1 MKNRNYLRKKY
12 GRHAWILVLIFILVP
27 VFLVVY
33 DQDFY
38 NPLAQILFDIML
50 FGASLWYGI
59 SITNEE
65 TEEKIR
71 RAEKKS
77 ADKWLSA
84 AENSCREIRAVSVTL
99 TRLGEYQRNIFSD
112 IENTIPDI
120 PQRKLKPLKHYIGD
134 KCWGCSFSLVTI
146 QSHIDNAFQS
156 WSVFI
161 NDNCDEIQ
169 CKNFH
174 DRLDQRKKEMEDEF
188 DRLNQRG
195 LPRT

>member
-50 FGASLWYGI
+50 FGASLWYGV
-59 SITNEE
+59 SIANEE

-71 RAEKKS
+71 RAEKKNT
-77 ADKWLSA
+77 DKWLSA
-84 AENSCREIRAVSVTL
+84 AERSCGEIRAVSVTL
-99 TRLGEYQRNIFSD
+99 TKLSKHQRNKFSD
-112 IENTIPDI
+112 IETTIPGI
-120 PQRKLKPLKHYIGD
+120 PERKLKPLKHYLSD
-134 KCWGCSFSLVTI
+134 KCQECTFSLVANKN
-146 QSHIDNAFQS
+146 HIDNAFQS

-161 NDNCDEIQ
+161 NDNCDEAQ
-169 CKNFH
+169 CRNFH

-188 DRLNQRG
+188 DRLDQR
-195 LPRT
+195 